1 METENTDILPESQ
14 KEELER
20 LRKRVKELENIEAE
34 NQVILQELA
43 FEKDLLYSLMNHIP
57 DTIYFKDKD
66 SRFVRVNR
74 AQAQVL
80 GLNDPEEAIGKSDFD
95 FFTKKHA
102 SEAFQDEQ
110 KIIATGKALIA
121 KVEKIRRADG
131 QYRYVSATKVPITDY
146 RGNYIGIVGVSRDVT
161 EVRKAEDKIKK
172 YSEELAKTN
181 SSKDKFFSIIAHD
194 LKSPFT
200 SLLGISDFLSSHIDE
215 LAIEEVKVL
224 SESISR
230 SANGIFRLL
239 ENLLQWARLQ
249 TGRLKFSPEILNLS
263 DIVRS
268 VIELYQDQ
276 IEKKEIILENRI
288 PEQILVFADKN
299 MTAAVIR
306 NLVSNAIKFTK
317 PGGRIALFSSVQNDL
332 VNVSVCDEGIGISD
346 SVKDKLFRIDEC
358 VSTEGTA
365 NEKGTGLGLVLSKE
379 FVEKN
384 GGTIRLESVPGQGSE
399 FTFSLRLAQDQPPCF
414 FSSEW

>member
-95 FFTKKHA
+95 FFKKKHA

-332 VNVSVCDEGIGISD
+332 VNVSVCDEGIGIPD
-346 SVKDKLFRIDEC
+346 SVKDKLFRSDEC

-365 NEKGTGLGLVLSKE
+365 NE
-379 FVEKN
+379 
-384 GGTIRLESVPGQGSE
+384 
-399 FTFSLRLAQDQPPCF
+399 
-414 FSSEW
+414 